1 MTLVKRSN
9 RLFPSVPS
17 FFDDFIVKD
26 VYDWS
31 KANTANSPSVPS
43 VNVKEDEDKFELEV
57 VAPGLNKNDFK
68 VELDKDVLTISA
80 EVETKSEETED
91 SYTRKEFGKHSFKR
105 SFTLP
110 EQKVNGDKILAK
122 YTDGILYVTLPKN
135 EEAKPKPAK
144 LIEVG

>member
-26 VYDWS
+26 VFDWS
-31 KANTANSPSVPS
+31 KSNAVNSTSVPS

-57 VAPGLNKNDFK
+57 AAPGLNKNDFK

-91 SYTRKEFGKHSFKR
+91 NYTRREFGKYSFKR

-122 YTDGILYVTLPKN
+122 YTDGILHVTLPKN

-144 LIEVG
+144 LIEIQ

>member
-1 MTLVKRSN
+1 MTLIKRSN

-26 VYDWS
+26 VFDWS
-31 KANTANSPSVPS
+31 NAANGASVPS
-43 VNVKEDEDKFELEV
+43 VNVKEDDDKYELEV
-57 VAPGLNKNDFK
+57 AAPGLNKKDFK

-80 EVETKSEETED
+80 EIEKKSEETENN
-91 SYTRKEFGKHSFKR
+91 YTRREFGKYSFQR

-122 YTDGILYVTLPKN
+122 YTDGILHITLPKK
-135 EEAKPKPAK
+135 EEAKPKPAR
-144 LIEVG
+144 LIEIGS

>member
-26 VYDWS
+26 VFDWS
-31 KANTANSPSVPS
+31 KANAANGASTPS
-43 VNVKEDEDKFELEV
+43 VNVKEDKDKFELEV
-57 VAPGLNKNDFK
+57 AAPGLDKKDFK

-80 EVETKSEETED
+80 EVETKSEETENN
-91 SYTRKEFGKHSFKR
+91 YTRREFGRYSFKR

-110 EQKVNGDKILAK
+110 ERKVNGDEINAS
-122 YTDGILYVTLPKN
+122 YTDGILHITLPKN

-144 LIEVG
+144 LIEIA